1 VLLNRAT
8 TIATTG
14 AFDWAP
20 DDRYLFVTAGYT
32 SLNVVPTWS
41 AAAPIRNLQLRR
53 ESVGVPKTEQI
64 IVTLRTASR

>member
-1 VLLNRAT
+1 MEVAKANL
-8 TIATTG
+8 
-14 AFDWAP
+14 DWAP

-53 ESVGVPKTEQI
+53 ESVGVPNTEQI